1 MGAWGIKALER
12 DEGLDVL
19 DILKNEYVPE
29 HPVMDLGEMIELMKE
44 EVMLGSDFSQ
54 IDFLFDNTAMALA
67 ELYFQWKDNSKLDY
81 DHEEAIWDK
90 VTGFTASKEALA
102 FLLRQLTDI
111 KNEVPDEDGIREI
124 VDLWKNEDSG
134 EIAPAWLEHLNQLI
148 DRLDSEQEARQQ
160 VGGHLAH
167 GQAVQIGHHVQAVI
181 VRLQQ
186 CPVAHRADIVA
197 QSGRAGGLNAR
208 KNAFAFFFCHG
219 TLSPFVINHFFN
231 AREEYALFVFRR
243 RRHRAHPAQS
253 SRLNGRHLHGI
264 YGDAIDRLLAEP
276 FSHANFH
283 AGLGSSCVFVYNIEY
298 NQTEDICQCFTPLKL
313 IVLCEGMLQLWSKFY
328 SCATATSAAVRW
340 RSL

>member
-1 MGAWGIKALER
+1 MR
-12 DEGLDVL
+12 R
-19 DILKNEYVPE
+19 
-29 HPVMDLGEMIELMKE
+29 H
-44 EVMLGSDFSQ
+44 
-54 IDFLFDNTAMALA
+54 MAL
-67 ELYFQWKDNSKLDY
+67 
-81 DHEEAIWDK
+81 HEQN
-90 VTGFTASKEALA
+90 V
-102 FLLRQLTDI
+102 LLRVDAHGQQQGGQLT
-111 KNEVPDEDGIREI
+111 G
-124 VDLWKNEDSG
+124 
-134 EIAPAWLEHLNQLI
+134 AA
-148 DRLDSEQEARQQ
+148 AQ
-160 VGGHLAH
+160 VGRHLAH
-167 GQAVQIGHHVQAVI
+167 GQAVQVGHHVQAVI

-208 KNAFAFFFCHG
+208 KNAFAFFFCHS
-219 TLSPFVINHFFN
+219 TLSPFVINQFFN

-328 SCATATSAAVRW
+328 LSATATSAAVRW